1 MIFGECTGSRSE
13 DGKGLMVRMGAS
25 SVASRWDWCGVWS
38 LSGLM
43 IAGSWLGTLC
53 HVVRRCVLGLV
64 LRAFGSVGLVLV
76 VTGGCLTTL

>member
-1 MIFGECTGSRSE
+1 MYGRSE
-13 DGKGLMVRMGAS
+13 DGKGLTVRMGAS
-25 SVASRWDWCGVWS
+25 SVVSRWDRRGVWS

-43 IAGSWLGTLC
+43 IAGSWLGKLC
-53 HVVRRCVLGLV
+53 RVVCWCVLGLV